1 MNKAITALSAGAAG
15 AGLMYVLDPGFGRR
29 RRALLMDKGSR
40 FSRLLGRGVSIGARD
55 VGHRFQGLVAKGSH
69 AFRSGSVEDSTLVER
84 VRSELGRVAFHPSS
98 IKVTARNG
106 LVTLSGPVFQDE
118 YKRLLKKVRKLSGVR
133 FIDDRLDQRE
143 ERSGEI
149 GRGQA
154 GSIRAGWPPATR
166 AFAITSGLG
175 AILFGLSRRDPPSL
189 ALAGAGA
196 ALFTRAITKRAAR
209 RLGMARERY
218 AA

>member
-29 RRALLMDKGSR
+29 RRALLMDKGSH

-55 VGHRFQGLVAKGSH
+55 VGHRVQGLVAKGSH
-69 AFRSGSVEDSTLVER
+69 AFRSRSVEDSTLVER
-84 VRSELGRVAFHPSS
+84 VRSELGRVLFHPSS

-133 FIDDRLDQRE
+133 FVDDRLDQRE
-143 ERSGEI
+143 GRAGEI
-149 GRGQA
+149 GRGQPA
-154 GSIRAGWPPATR
+154 GLIRAGWPPATR

-175 AILFGLSRRDPPSL
+175 AILFGLSRRDPPSI

-196 ALFTRAITKRAAR
+196 ALLTRAITKRATRQWA
-209 RLGMARERY
+209 ARERQ